1 MPFEKGNK
9 LSEKWDLQSTIEFCE
24 DVYMYVKNNEKCR
37 SLTRAL
43 TELDG
48 YDDLLCY
55 LENKH
60 KSEYDFK
67 PIKLSKDIIKA
78 RIIEQSMDGDA
89 NAMISKFVLTNNHG
103 MREKIET
110 DNKTELS
117 GKVETKTTISFTK
130 GSNK

>member
-1 MPFEKGNK
+1 MAAHKGNK
-9 LSEKWDLQSTIEFCE
+9 YNEIWTEEAIDLFCE
-24 DVYMYVKNNEKCR
+24 DVLSYVKNNEKCR
-37 SLTRAL
+37 SLTKAL

-48 YDDLLCY
+48 YDDLLNY
-55 LENKH
+55 FKTKFPNK
-60 KSEYDFK
+60 DFR
-67 PIKLSKDIIKA
+67 PIEIAKDIIKA

-117 GKVETKTTISFTK
+117 GKIETKTTISFTK